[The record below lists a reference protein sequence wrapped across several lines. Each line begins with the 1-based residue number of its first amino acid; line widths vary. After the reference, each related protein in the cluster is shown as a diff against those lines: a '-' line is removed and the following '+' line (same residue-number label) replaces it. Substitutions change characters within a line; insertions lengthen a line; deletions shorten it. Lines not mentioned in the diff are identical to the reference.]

1 MKEQIRAIVLAYGAD
16 LCGFASIDRFNNA
29 PSGFSPC
36 DIYSDCKT
44 VISFA
49 IALPQGLIKINP
61 RLIYGHFNYM
71 SCSEIDNIAFK
82 SSKKI
87 EKLFNCFAIPIPC
100 DSPYEYWDTSKREGR
115 GLLSM
120 KHAAVQAGLGSL
132 GKNTLFI
139 SKHYGNMVILGAILT
154 NLTLPS
160 DMVSENICITN
171 CNKCAESCPVQAIA
185 NGTVNQKLC
194 RENTYNKTER
204 GFDTVDCNKC
214 RVVCPIN
221 I

>member
-1 MKEQIRAIVLAYGAD
+1 
-16 LCGFASIDRFNNA
+16 
-29 PSGFSPC
+29 
-36 DIYSDCKT
+36 
-44 VISFA
+44 
-49 IALPQGLIKINP
+49 
-61 RLIYGHFNYM
+61 
-71 SCSEIDNIAFK
+71 
-82 SSKKI
+82 
-87 EKLFNCFAIPIPC
+87 
-100 DSPYEYWDTSKREGR
+100 
-115 GLLSM
+115 M